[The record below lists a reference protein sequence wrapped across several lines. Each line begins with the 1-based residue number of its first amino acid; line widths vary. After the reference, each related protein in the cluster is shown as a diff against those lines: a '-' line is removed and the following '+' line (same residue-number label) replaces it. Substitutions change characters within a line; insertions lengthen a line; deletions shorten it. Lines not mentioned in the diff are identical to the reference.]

1 MFATI
6 WVYGGEG
13 RGLNWRI
20 LGQHAGE
27 VGKHGVGLLVHRLII
42 AQTKTTCN
50 MVTAIL

>member
-27 VGKHGVGLLVHRLII
+27 VGKHGGGLAGSSFNYRSD
-42 AQTKTTCN
+42 KDD
-50 MVTAIL
+50 M